1 MNILNFG
8 SINIDVVYQV
18 PHFVAPGETLTSL
31 RRDMFFG
38 GKGLNQSIALARAG
52 ANVYHAGAVGKADGQ
67 PLLDTLEENGVDIT
81 YVKREDGGT
90 GMAIIQVDAQGENS
104 ILLYPGA
111 NRCLNE
117 HQIRATLEY
126 FQAGDMLLI
135 QNEVNGLDVMIET
148 AKERGMQIVLNP
160 SPMEGALLQLPLHL
174 VDTFI
179 LNEIEAKQFCPD
191 ADDLIDA
198 LHEKFP
204 KSQIVLTQ
212 GSKGV
217 TYTSADGNTI
227 TCKAKTV
234 PVVDTTGAGDT
245 FTGYFLA
252 EQANGQT
259 VKTALEVATKAAA
272 IAITKMGASTSIP
285 IKTQVL
291 EWNF

>member
-285 IKTQVL
+285 TKTQVL